1 MWHIPLGDLFHCR
14 SLSWVMRVIH
24 ILLRGNSF
32 HCPDTLIPRR
42 TQERV
47 REHMTSTNSQ
57 AAVVPYRSDR
67 NQHHLKILNANF
79 TLYTCFQV
87 IWCRVRQMEMTFKD
101 CHLKGMLIDI
111 DVHQQCPMNSLRV
124 IVSDWLTVCLH
135 AINMW
140 LDWIIT

>member
-1 MWHIPLGDLFHCR
+1 MVWHIPLGDLFHCR

-32 HCPDTLIPRR
+32 HCPDIQILRR

-87 IWCRVRQMEMTFKD
+87 IWCRVRQIEMTFKD
-101 CHLKGMLIDI
+101 CQSKGMLIDI
-111 DVHQQCPMNSLRV
+111 DVHLSMFSYIPSTLPNEFIKSNCV
-124 IVSDWLTVCLH
+124 WLTDCLF
-135 AINMW
+135 ACN
-140 LDWIIT
+140 